1 MSIMNDTNVPNA
13 SNNVAAPNVANAQE
27 RLAQALPG
35 LTPELRKAAV
45 WVLENPSAIS
55 ISSVRQIADQAGV
68 KPNTLVRMAR
78 AAGFDGFDDLRRP
91 YREDVRA
98 QSSFPDRARWLQ
110 ELGRGGALDGL
121 YARMAEAAIS
131 TVEEFYAANA
141 PADLK
146 AAADD
151 IVAARRTY
159 VLGVGVSNPP
169 ARNFAYL
176 AGMALDTVTAIP
188 QAGSLPADDLGRAG
202 PEDILLAMTFKPYR
216 QEVVQAVETA
226 LDQGVR
232 VIGVS
237 DSLASPILTR
247 AAHRFIVPTDT
258 PQAFTS
264 TVALSA
270 FLETLMAFVIADADG
285 TALANIEAFHDRRHR
300 VGIYWE
306 EPSS

>member
-1 MSIMNDTNVPNA
+1 MKGTSVPEPTNAVA
-13 SNNVAAPNVANAQE
+13 SANVADAQA
-27 RLAQALPG
+27 RLAEALPA

-55 ISSVRQIADQAGV
+55 ISSVRQIAEEAGV

-91 YREDVRA
+91 YREDVLTSA
-98 QSSFPDRARWLQ
+98 SFPDRARWLQ

-121 YARMAEAAIS
+121 YARMAAAALS
-131 TVEEFYAANA
+131 TVEDLYAANA
-141 PADLK
+141 PKDLK

-169 ARNFAYL
+169 ARNFSYL
-176 AGMALDTVTAIP
+176 AGMALDGIMAIP
-188 QAGSLPADDLGRAG
+188 QAGSLPADDLGRANHR
-202 PEDILLAMTFKPYR
+202 DILLAMTFKPYR
-216 QEVVQAVETA
+216 REVIEAVETA
-226 LDQGVR
+226 HSQGVR
-232 VIGVS
+232 IIGVS
-237 DSLASPILTR
+237 DSPASPILTN
-247 AAHRFIVPTDT
+247 AAHRFIVPTET

-264 TVALSA
+264 TVALNA

-285 TALANIEAFHDRRHR
+285 DALANIEAFHTRRHAL
-300 VGIYWE
+300 GIYWE
-306 EPSS
+306 EP

>member
-1 MSIMNDTNVPNA
+1 MNDTNVP
-13 SNNVAAPNVANAQE
+13 SPTPNVANAQE
-27 RLAQALPG
+27 RLAEALPG

-55 ISSVRQIADQAGV
+55 ISSVRQIAESAGV

-91 YREDVRA
+91 YREDVRS

-121 YARMAEAAIS
+121 YARMAGAAIS
-131 TVEEFYAANA
+131 TVEELFAANT
-141 PADLK
+141 PAALK
-146 AAADD
+146 AAADA
-151 IVAARRTY
+151 IVSARRTY

-188 QAGSLPADDLGRAG
+188 QAGSLPADDLGRADG
-202 PEDILLAMTFKPYR
+202 RDILLAMTFKPYR
-216 QEVVQAVETA
+216 REVVEAVETA
-226 LDQGVR
+226 LAQGVK

-237 DSLASPILTR
+237 DSPASPILTR
-247 AAHRFIVPTDT
+247 AAHRFVVPTET

-285 TALANIEAFHDRRHR
+285 EALANIEAFHDRRHGL
-300 VGIYWE
+300 GIYWE
-306 EPSS
+306 EPTS